1 MELLN
6 KKMIEEDLYKR
17 KARINDI
24 TNSPKSR
31 GYFESANYR
40 TNSSRLYLE
49 SKDDNV
55 YIAKR
60 NNVSYSEYKLSSK
73 DINYILTALEIL
85 WKSEKPVYQTL
96 SRTSRGKKIT
106 IEKVP
111 SGKIQADGD
120 SFIELTINDV
130 TMIMQLD
137 RYDSRRFYA
146 LLKELQI
153 FGKSN
158 KLVDNIM

>member
-85 WKSEKPVYQTL
+85 WTGKSVYQAL

-111 SGKIQADGD
+111 SGKIQADGN